1 VTSPPSP
8 RADGG
13 LVRGIGLRALTASIV
28 NATVGAGIFV
38 LPGVVGAQLG
48 AAAPVAYIVCALT
61 MGLIVASLA
70 IAGSRVSL
78 TGGPYAY
85 IEAAF
90 GPYVAFLGGV
100 LLWLS
105 CVLAA
110 ASVGSAL
117 ASTAGLLVPSLGAG
131 LGRAVFL
138 LLLFGTL
145 ATVNVRGVRQG
156 AGVVQLLTLAKL
168 LPLILFVAVGI
179 FFVDPGNLGWPGAPS
194 GSALGETVLLL
205 VFAFVGVELAL
216 IPSGEVREPSR
227 TVPLAVF
234 LALGI
239 TTLLYL
245 AIQLVAQGVLGSDLA
260 RSIDAP
266 LAEASAR
273 FLGAG
278 GRSLVLAG
286 TAVSMLGYLS
296 GDMLGAPRLLFAFGR
311 DGVLPAVF
319 ASVHPRFHSPH
330 VAIASHAA
338 LAYGLAFV
346 GSFGQLVLLSNVAV
360 LLLYLLCSAGAFEL
374 TGRDVRDGDAVPFR
388 LPGAR
393 VVPVLACLAVGWILS
408 SATGEELAV
417 TGVVTVIATALYLI
431 RWARRRGR
439 DG

>member
-1 VTSPPSP
+1 MRET
-8 RADGG
+8 G

-38 LPGVVGAQLG
+38 LPGAVGARLG
-48 AAAPVAYIVCALT
+48 AAAPVAYVACALT

-70 IAGSRVSL
+70 MAGSRVSL

-117 ASTAGLLVPSLGAG
+117 ATTAGLVVPLLGAG
-131 LGRAVFL
+131 FERAVFL
-138 LLLFGTL
+138 AVLFGSL
-145 ATVNVRGVRQG
+145 AAVNVRGVRQG

-168 LPLILFVAVGI
+168 LPLIVFVAVGI
-179 FFVDPGNLGWPGAPS
+179 FFVDPAALAWPGPPP

-311 DGVLPAVF
+311 DRVLPAGF
-319 ASVHPRFHSPH
+319 ASVHPRFHTPH
-330 VAIASHAA
+330 VSILAHAA

-346 GSFGQLVLLSNVAV
+346 GTFGQLVLLSNVAV

-374 TGRDVRDGDAVPFR
+374 SRRDVRDEGAAPFR
-388 LPGAR
+388 FPGAR
-393 VVPVLACLAVGWILS
+393 VVPVLACLAVLWILS
-408 SATGEELAV
+408 SATREELAV
-417 TGVVTVIATALYLI
+417 TGVVVAVATVLYLL
-431 RWARRRGR
+431 RSAQRKT
-439 DG
+439 

>member
-1 VTSPPSP
+1 V
-8 RADGG
+8 REAG

-38 LPGVVGAQLG
+38 LPGAVGASLG
-48 AAAPVAYIVCALT
+48 AAAPLAYVLCALT
-61 MGLIVASLA
+61 MGLIVASFA
-70 IAGSRVSL
+70 IAGSRVST

-85 IEAAF
+85 VEAAF

-110 ASVGSAL
+110 AALGSAL
-117 ASTAGLLVPSLGAG
+117 AATTALLVPFMGAG
-131 LGRAVFL
+131 LGRAAFL
-138 LLLFGTL
+138 TMLFAGL
-145 ATVNVRGVRQG
+145 AAVNVRGVRQG
-156 AGVVQLLTLAKL
+156 AGLVQLLTLAKL
-168 LPLILFVAVGI
+168 LPLILFVAVGL
-179 FFVDPGNLGWPGAPS
+179 FFVNPTALDWPGLPS

-227 TVPLAVF
+227 TVPRAVF

-286 TAVSMLGYLS
+286 TAVSMFGYLS
-296 GDMLGAPRLLFAFGR
+296 GDMLGSPRLLFAFGR
-311 DGVLPAVF
+311 DGVLPAAF

-330 VAIASHAA
+330 VAIVAHAA

-374 TGRDVRDGDAVPFR
+374 ARRDVRDGGAVPFR
-388 LPGAR
+388 FPGAR
-393 VVPVLACLAVGWILS
+393 IVPVLACLAVLWILS
-408 SATGEELAV
+408 SATREELAV
-417 TGVVTVIATALYLI
+417 TGVVTAIATLLYAV
-431 RWARRRGR
+431 RSAQRRRQ
-439 DG
+439 